1 MNHIT
6 AKQKNKSDPDL
17 LANISLYEGVAPRGL
32 SRVQAARYVG
42 VSPSLFDEMVKDGP
56 APRPFRINTRVIW
69 DVRDLDVAIDALKGE
84 PDEAN
89 SWDEV

>member
-56 APRPFRINTRVIW
+56 APRPSELTRELFGMFVTLTL
-69 DVRDLDVAIDALKGE
+69 RLTL
-84 PDEAN
+84 
-89 SWDEV
+89 